1 MVIQFRDAYMH
12 DYALWGMN
20 ALISIYI
27 VYTFLKRCYQ
37 TT

>member
-1 MVIQFRDAYMH
+1 MVIQFTDAYIH
-12 DYALWGMN
+12 DYALWGMD

-27 VYTFLKRCYQ
+27 VYTFLDGCYQ